1 MNIFNTSPQEEIS
14 RRLADLTKM
23 IEQKTESATP
33 KRKYTKRK
41 KMFRF
46 SSNAVVPLPPRER
59 GNKAGSY
66 TSPNTIQGRMTAKI
80 LSLGVGEMFTM
91 TFDADPS
98 EVSSRLTVFRRRF
111 PDIKITARKIQE
123 GVLGI
128 WRIA

>member
-1 MNIFNTSPQEEIS
+1 MNNLDMNAALELS
-14 RRLADLTKM
+14 RRLSALTNSVQDTSEK
-23 IEQKTESATP
+23 KP
-33 KRKYTKRK
+33 PRKYVKRK

-46 SSNAVVPLPPRER
+46 STNATIPLPPRER
-59 GNKAGSY
+59 GGMKAGNY

-80 LSLGVGEMFTM
+80 LSLKVGEMFTM

-111 PDIKITARKIQE
+111 PDVKITTRKIQE